1 MWMPH
6 VIGHFSQNH
15 NIVKWVGHGFD
26 EAITEEGPAPSIMVM
41 RFESSLKQTLLTLS

>member
-15 NIVKWVGHGFD
+15 NTVKWLGHGFD
-26 EAITEEGPAPSIMVM
+26 EAITEEGQDPSIMVM